1 MIMFSRPDCSDDV
14 RITRITY
21 VEVTGQ
27 SPKMIGKNAV
37 KDDHGTT
44 NRERLVRVF
53 TNSGHEGFGV
63 TRATA
68 AEVEQECTKALGA
81 NPVSLIDLQQGITLR
96 GIEHALWDLIG
107 KVAEKP
113 VYALL
118 GASCRETIDAYDGGL
133 YFCDLVYPELGLARV
148 EQEAAESVAQGHMAI
163 KMKIGRGHKWMP
175 PEEGF
180 QRDVEAIKIVRQ
192 TIGPDI
198 RLMVDGNNGFDE
210 AGAERLLEVVAD
222 QDIYWAE
229 EMFPE
234 TIEDYT
240 KFRAFL
246 KRHGLKTL
254 IADGETLAEPSPLY
268 PFIEQ
273 HLIDVVQLD
282 TTQIG
287 LSAWWRLAAFS
298 QTHNCLCA
306 PHTWG
311 SRFAVYAT
319 AHLGKVI
326 PSFLYDEVPAY
337 DPDAY
342 RPTGFT
348 FKDGTYTLSDMPG
361 WGLELDEQVYQS
373 KYAPVE
379 RQWQAV

>member
-1 MIMFSRPDCSDDV
+1 MFSTPEISSDV

-21 VEVTGQ
+21 VEVTGK

-37 KDDHGTT
+37 KDDHGDT

-68 AEVEQECTKALGA
+68 DAIEAETPKTLGV
-81 NPVSLIDLQQGITLR
+81 NPASLVDAEQGITLR

-107 KVAEKP
+107 KITGKP

-118 GASCRETIDAYDGGL
+118 GASCRDTIDAYDGGL

-148 EQEAAESVAQGHMAI
+148 EQEAAESVEQGHRAI

-180 QRDVEAIKIVRQ
+180 SRDVDAIRLVRQ

-198 RLMVDGNNGFDE
+198 KLMVDGNNGFDE
-210 AGAERLLEVVAD
+210 AGAERLLEAVGD

-246 KRHGLKTL
+246 DRNGLKTL

-282 TTQIG
+282 TKRIG

-298 QTHNCLCA
+298 QVHDRLCA

-311 SRFAVYAT
+311 SRFAVYVT

-326 PSFLYDEVPAY
+326 PNFLSDEIPVY
-337 DPDAY
+337 NPDAY
-342 RPTGFT
+342 HPTGFT
-348 FKDGTYTLSDMPG
+348 FKDGAYTLSDMPG
-361 WGLELDEQVYQS
+361 WGLEIDKQVYQTE
-373 KYAPVE
+373 YAPTE
-379 RQWQAV
+379 RQWEV